1 MMNDLRPDIAIGHV
15 RLLVGNVA
23 TTTDF
28 FVRDHRVATCDR
40 RRSWRLAALT
50 PFAFSSG
57 PRLISPL

>member
-1 MMNDLRPDIAIGHV
+1 
-15 RLLVGNVA
+15 
-23 TTTDF
+23 
-28 FVRDHRVATCDR
+28 VRDHRVATCDR